1 MGFPHRNSLTPMVLA
16 CALILGGCAATKPSR
31 FYLLTP
37 LPQSGKGILTATAAQ
52 GLAIGIGPIELP
64 SYLNRPQIVTR
75 ASQNELQLAEFNHW
89 AEPLE
94 ETVTRVLAE
103 NLSVLLS
110 TDDVAVFPWK
120 QAIKVDYQ
128 ATVEVMEFDIKSNGE
143 SSLVTRWRIFTD
155 NGRTVL
161 MTKRSSF
168 SQNSTNQDFREMAS
182 AMSRNLADL
191 SEEIAQAIKARIPKK
206 PDR

>member
-1 MGFPHRNSLTPMVLA
+1 MGFPHLNSLTPMVLT

-37 LPQSGKGILTATAAQ
+37 LPQLGKGILTATAAQ

-75 ASQNELQLAEFNHW
+75 ASQNELQLAEFNQW
-89 AEPLE
+89 AEPLK

-128 ATVEVMEFDIKSNGE
+128 ATVEVTEFDLKANGE
-143 SSLVTRWRIFTD
+143 ISLVARWRIFTD

-168 SQNSTNQDFREMAS
+168 SQNSTNQDFREMVS

-191 SEEIAQAIKARIPKK
+191 SEEIAQAIKARIGAS
-206 PDR
+206 